1 MQKYSIIQG
10 SERIKKSIKLVS
22 ITQTSTASLNMNP
35 SYKNGHRQLLKYDN
49 VLFISILTQSTP
61 VFWISE
67 PCISM
72 LNGSLISIASD
83 RKTHA
88 LIHTI

>member
-1 MQKYSIIQG
+1 MSSSHKNIHRG
-10 SERIKKSIKLVS
+10 LVKNNTERLTAILIK
-22 ITQTSTASLNMNP
+22 
-35 SYKNGHRQLLKYDN
+35 
-49 VLFISILTQSTP
+49 STP
-61 VFWISE
+61 VFGISE

>member
-1 MQKYSIIQG
+1 MNSSHKNIHRGLVKKTELLMTIL
-10 SERIKKSIKLVS
+10 IK
-22 ITQTSTASLNMNP
+22 
-35 SYKNGHRQLLKYDN
+35 
-49 VLFISILTQSTP
+49 STP
-61 VFWISE
+61 VFGISE

>member
-1 MQKYSIIQG
+1 MNSSHKNIHRGLVKNNTELFMAIL
-10 SERIKKSIKLVS
+10 IK
-22 ITQTSTASLNMNP
+22 
-35 SYKNGHRQLLKYDN
+35 
-49 VLFISILTQSTP
+49 STP
-61 VFWISE
+61 VFGISE